1 MSMTD
6 LIKGAVIFSLGVAA
20 GLAISW
26 KYNKDKYETIAR
38 EEISDVKER
47 YRSKIEHAEKETD
60 IEESDEDAEEE
71 LVSGFKNEYE
81 NMMRNLG
88 YKDYGEKKGED
99 EVAKPYVIKPE
110 EFGQTDDDYD
120 LISLNYYADGVL
132 TDDFDD
138 IIEDVEGTVGE
149 DSLSHFGEYEND
161 TVYVRNDA
169 RKVDYEICLDNRKF
183 SEVVDIPP
191 HLRED

>member
-6 LIKGAVIFSLGVAA
+6 LIKGAVIFSFGVAA

-38 EEISDVKER
+38 EEINDVKER
-47 YRSKIEHAEKETD
+47 YRSKREHTEKETD
-60 IEESDEDAEEE
+60 VEESDEDAEEE

>member
-1 MSMTD
+1 MTD

-38 EEISDVKER
+38 EEINDVKER
-47 YRSKIEHAEKETD
+47 YRSKREYTEKEAD
-60 IEESDEDAEEE
+60 IEGSDEDAEEE

-161 TVYVRNDA
+161 AVYVRNDA
-169 RKVDYEICLDNRKF
+169 RKADYEICLDNRKF

>member
-38 EEISDVKER
+38 EEINDVKER
-47 YRSKIEHAEKETD
+47 YRSKREHTEKETD

-120 LISLNYYADGVL
+120 LISLNYYDDGVL

>member
-38 EEISDVKER
+38 EEINDVKER
-47 YRSKIEHAEKETD
+47 YRSKREHTEKETD
-60 IEESDEDAEEE
+60 AEGSDEDTKEE

>member
-20 GLAISW
+20 GFAISW

-38 EEISDVKER
+38 EEINDVKER
-47 YRSKIEHAEKETD
+47 YRSKREHTEKEAD
-60 IEESDEDAEEE
+60 IEESDEDTEEE

-88 YKDYGEKKGED
+88 YKDYGEKKGGD

>member
-47 YRSKIEHAEKETD
+47 YRSKIEHTEKETD
-60 IEESDEDAEEE
+60 IEESDEDAKEE
-71 LVSGFKNEYE
+71 LVSCFKNEYE

-169 RKVDYEICLDNRKF
+169 RKVDYEICLDKRKF

>member
-47 YRSKIEHAEKETD
+47 YRSKREHTEKETD
-60 IEESDEDAEEE
+60 VEESDEDAEEE
-71 LVSGFKNEYE
+71 PVSGFKNEYE

-161 TVYVRNDA
+161 AVYVRNDA

>member
-47 YRSKIEHAEKETD
+47 YRSKREHTEKETD

-149 DSLSHFGEYEND
+149 DPLSHFGEYEND

>member
-6 LIKGAVIFSLGVAA
+6 LIKGAVIFSLGVAT

-26 KYNKDKYETIAR
+26 KYNKYKYETIAR
-38 EEISDVKER
+38 EEINDVKER
-47 YRSKIEHAEKETD
+47 YRSKREYTEKEAD
-60 IEESDEDAEEE
+60 IERSDEDAEEE

-110 EFGQTDDDYD
+110 EFGQTDEDYD
-120 LISLNYYADGVL
+120 LISLNYYADDVL